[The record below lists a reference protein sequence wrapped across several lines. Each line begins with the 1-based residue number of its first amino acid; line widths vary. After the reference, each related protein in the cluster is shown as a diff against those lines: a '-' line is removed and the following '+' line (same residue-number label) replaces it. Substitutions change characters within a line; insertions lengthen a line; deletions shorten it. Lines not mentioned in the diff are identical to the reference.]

1 MSPRRRLP
9 PIAILY
15 GGNGS
20 GKTTILNLIAQYPE
34 LGRSGPYNTT
44 KFFDRFKQLSSAKL
58 QAMMSASLSYAR
70 RKGVT
75 ERFRKYSNR
84 ENSFLYFTD
93 TIGETGLYLP
103 VEPENSLSPALHL
116 HWRNS

>member
-1 MSPRRRLP
+1 MPHAGVCPHHDSLR
-9 PIAILY
+9 
-15 GGNGS
+15 GNGS

-34 LGRSGPYNTT
+34 LGCSAPYNKT

-75 ERFRKYSNR
+75 ERFRKYSNG
-84 ENSFLYFTD
+84 ENAFLSN
-93 TIGETGLYLP
+93 TIGETGLYLLD
-103 VEPENSLSPALHL
+103 EPKTVSPLPCSCI
-116 HWRNS
+116 WRNS